1 MEVFKSLKLGPARIA
16 VMAVVVF
23 LVALTVFVLVPK

>member
-23 LVALTVFVLVPK
+23 VVALTVFVLVPK